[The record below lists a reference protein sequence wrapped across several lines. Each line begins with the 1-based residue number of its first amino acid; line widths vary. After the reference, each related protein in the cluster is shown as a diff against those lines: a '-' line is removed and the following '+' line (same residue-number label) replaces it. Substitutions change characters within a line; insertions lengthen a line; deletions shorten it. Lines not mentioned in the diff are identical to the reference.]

1 MITKKI
7 KLNEKNDK
15 LLKELGDEVKNGK
28 LIVFPTETVYGIGAN
43 ALDKEAVS
51 KIFKAKGRA
60 SDNPLIVHISN
71 LEMLNEIVFEVG
83 DIEKKL
89 IEAFWPGPLT
99 IIMKKRNII
108 PENVSGG
115 LDTIGVR
122 MPDNIIARRLIEYA
136 NVPIAAPSANKSG
149 KPSGTIIDDI
159 IQELNGKVDYIID
172 SGNSDIGI
180 ESTVIQVINNKV
192 RILRPGKITPEQIN
206 KYVDSV
212 EIDVHVLNSLTETDN
227 VLSPGMKYTH
237 YAPKTKCVLVY
248 SKDKQKLINKINE
261 ISSTNNDVL
270 VLGRTDN
277 LNSYNAKYKLDMGN
291 TLEDIAHNIFKRLRQ
306 VDEYNAELVIIEGVE
321 SKGLGLAIM
330 NRLIR
335 ACGYRYIEV

>member
-7 KLNEKNDK
+7 KLKEENDNI
-15 LLKELGDEVKNGK
+15 LKELGEELKNGK

-43 ALDKEAVS
+43 SLNTEAVS

-60 SDNPLIVHISN
+60 SDNPLIVHISS
-71 LEMLNEIVFEVG
+71 LDMLNDIVYETG
-83 DIEKKL
+83 DIENKL

-99 IIMKKRNII
+99 IIMKKKEII

-115 LDTIGVR
+115 LNTIGIR
-122 MPDNIIARRLIEYA
+122 MPDNKIARKLIEYA

-149 KPSGTIIDDI
+149 KPSGTLIEDI
-159 IQELNGKVDYIID
+159 IGELNGKVDYIID
-172 SGNSDIGI
+172 AGNTDIGL
-180 ESTVIQVINNKV
+180 ESTVVQVIDKKV
-192 RILRPGKITPEQIN
+192 RILRPGKITIEQI
-206 KYVDSV
+206 KEKVDLV
-212 EIDVHVLNSLTETDN
+212 EIDEHVLKPYVEKEK

-237 YAPKTKCVLVY
+237 YAPESECILVY
-248 SKDKQKLINKINE
+248 STDKNKLINKIND
-261 ISSTNNDVL
+261 ISSINKKVV

-277 LNSYNAKYKLDMGN
+277 LDLYKAKYKLDMGN

>member
-1 MITKKI
+1 MITKRI
-7 KLNEKNDK
+7 SLNEKNENI
-15 LLKELGDEVKNGK
+15 LKDLGKEIRNGK
-28 LIVFPTETVYGIGAN
+28 LVVFPTETVYGIGAN
-43 ALDKEAVS
+43 ALNKEAVS

-71 LEMLNEIVFEVG
+71 IEMLNDIVFDVG
-83 DIEKKL
+83 VIEKKL
-89 IEAFWPGPLT
+89 IKAFWPGPLT
-99 IIMKKRNII
+99 IIMKKRNSI
-108 PENVSGG
+108 PDNVSGG

-122 MPDNIIARRLIEYA
+122 MPDNIIARKLIEYA

-159 IQELNGKVDYIID
+159 IQELSGKVDYIID
-172 SGNSDIGI
+172 DGNSDIGI

-291 TLEDIAHNIFKRLRQ
+291 TLEYIAHNIFKRLRQ

-321 SKGLGLAIM
+321 SKELGLAIM